1 MTSVTIFDEYY
12 ELTDEQV
19 DFLLD
24 MLIRVNESVESP
36 TVDQFIESFKLDD
49 TFVLDYSPPMTVTKK
64 PKNRKPVKRSVKRCK
79 DTIDWVES
87 LSLDSVDEL
96 CSSVEALNQASVD
109 EYSLSGGNNEN

>member
-49 TFVLDYSPPMTVTKK
+49 TFVLDYSPPMVATKK

-79 DTIDWVES
+79 DTIDW
-87 LSLDSVDEL
+87 VDEL